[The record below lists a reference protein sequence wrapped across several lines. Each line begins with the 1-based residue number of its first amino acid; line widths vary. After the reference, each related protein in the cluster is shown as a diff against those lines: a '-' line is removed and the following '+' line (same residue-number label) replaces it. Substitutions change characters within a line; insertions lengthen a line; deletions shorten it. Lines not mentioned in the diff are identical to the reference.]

1 MNAGL
6 AVLGRLSWT
15 VRARLVALVL
25 ASGLVA
31 LSIAGVG
38 MWGQRVLT
46 SATDALV
53 ANGDTLRSQL
63 VADMMHDALRADVLS
78 VLLARHAGLEE
89 RRAIQD
95 ELKEHIETLQD
106 AFAKSRAL
114 AQDRPEI
121 LASLD
126 AVAPELDT
134 YVRLAAAV
142 AESAVE
148 GRAEPAGGSAGRPA
162 EGAAPDAADDLEARV
177 ARFKA
182 QFSVVEARMEV
193 VSEHI
198 SAQSSAA
205 RDGAAVAASQ
215 ARWGMQLAL
224 VLGTLFVLGSG
235 LWIALSVTRPL
246 AAMTGVAARVAQGD
260 VEAVLEYR
268 SADELGVLAD
278 ALRSCIDYMQE
289 VARVATAL
297 GSGDLEVNV
306 RVSSERDLASQSLAK
321 AVTTLRQML
330 ETTRGMVVA
339 AKEGR
344 FDQRADDHSYQGVF
358 RTMLSDLN
366 ELNAA
371 MTAPMGEAASVL
383 GLVAGRDLRARMTGS
398 YRGLYAEIKT
408 SLNAAVENLGSSLS
422 QVDGASRQ
430 VSMAV
435 TEIANTSQ
443 SLAVGASTQA
453 SAIAVTAASIERI
466 SVMIASTAAN
476 SVEAT
481 QLSRQAAE
489 VSREGTEAMTS
500 LVTTMEQIRQASEGT
515 SAIIRDINEIAF
527 QTNILALNASVE
539 AARAGEAGRGFG
551 VVAEEVRS
559 LALRAK
565 AASART
571 EHLLRLAVSAAQRG
585 EELSAVAG
593 QHFQKLAASTER
605 VGALIAEV
613 NTATSQQS
621 QAIDQV
627 NASVSQVDQVTQ
639 HNAAAAEES
648 ASASQQL
655 EGQAKDLAA
664 MVRRFQLSPEVDRP
678 SPPLRRGPA
687 AQEARRGSAL

>member
-1 MNAGL
+1 M
-6 AVLGRLSWT
+6 
-15 VRARLVALVL
+15 RARLVALVL

-38 MWGQRVLT
+38 MWGQSVLT

-53 ANGDTLRSQL
+53 SNGDTLRSQL

-78 VLLARHAGLEE
+78 VLLAAHAGEDE
-89 RRAIQD
+89 RRALQAELD
-95 ELKEHIETLQD
+95 EHVETLQG

-114 AQDRPEI
+114 AQGRPEI

-134 YVRLAAAV
+134 YVEHARAV
-142 AESAVE
+142 ADGAV
-148 GRAEPAGGSAGRPA
+148 AGAT
-162 EGAAPDAADDLEARV
+162 DLDARV

-198 SAQSSAA
+198 SAQSIAA
-205 RDGAAVAASQ
+205 RDGAALAASQ

-246 AAMTGVAARVAQGD
+246 ASMTSAAARVAQGD

-268 SADELGVLAD
+268 SSDELGVLAD

-289 VARVATAL
+289 VARVARAL
-297 GSGDLEVNV
+297 GSGDLEVHV
-306 RVSSERDLASQSLAK
+306 RVSSPQDLASQSLAK
-321 AVTTLRQML
+321 AVSTLRQML
-330 ETTRGMVVA
+330 ETTRRMVVA

-344 FDQRADDHSYQGVF
+344 FDQRADEQGYQGVF

-371 MTAPMGEAASVL
+371 MTAPMGEAAAVL
-383 GLVAGRDLRARMTGS
+383 ERVAGRDLRACMTGS
-398 YRGLYAEIKT
+398 YRGLYADIMT
-408 SLNAAVENLGSSLS
+408 SLNAAVEKLGTSLA

-466 SVMIASTAAN
+466 SSMITSTAAN

-489 VSREGTEAMTS
+489 VSREGTAAMTS
-500 LVTTMEQIRQASEGT
+500 LVATMEQIRQASEGT

-593 QHFQKLAASTER
+593 QHFQKLATSTER
-605 VGALIAEV
+605 VGGLIAEIS
-613 NTATSQQS
+613 TATSEQS
-621 QAIDQV
+621 EAILQV
-627 NASVSQVDQVTQ
+627 STSVGQVDQVTQ
-639 HNAAAAEES
+639 HNAASAEES
-648 ASASQQL
+648 ASASQEL

-664 MVRRFQLSPEVDRP
+664 MVRQFQLTGEAERP
-678 SPPLRRGPA
+678 RPALRRA
-687 AQEARRGSAL
+687 APEAARC

>member
-1 MNAGL
+1 
-6 AVLGRLSWT
+6 
-15 VRARLVALVL
+15 
-25 ASGLVA
+25 
-31 LSIAGVG
+31 
-38 MWGQRVLT
+38 
-46 SATDALV
+46 
-53 ANGDTLRSQL
+53 
-63 VADMMHDALRADVLS
+63 
-78 VLLARHAGLEE
+78 
-89 RRAIQD
+89 
-95 ELKEHIETLQD
+95 
-106 AFAKSRAL
+106 
-114 AQDRPEI
+114 
-121 LASLD
+121 
-126 AVAPELDT
+126 
-134 YVRLAAAV
+134 
-142 AESAVE
+142 
-148 GRAEPAGGSAGRPA
+148 
-162 EGAAPDAADDLEARV
+162 
-177 ARFKA
+177 
-182 QFSVVEARMEV
+182 
-193 VSEHI
+193 
-198 SAQSSAA
+198 
-205 RDGAAVAASQ
+205 
-215 ARWGMQLAL
+215 
-224 VLGTLFVLGSG
+224 
-235 LWIALSVTRPL
+235 
-246 AAMTGVAARVAQGD
+246 
-260 VEAVLEYR
+260 
-268 SADELGVLAD
+268 
-278 ALRSCIDYMQE
+278 MQE

-344 FDQRADDHSYQGVF
+344 FDQRADDQSYQGVF

-466 SVMIASTAAN
+466 SAMIASTAAN

-687 AQEARRGSAL
+687 AQEARRGSALEPVSHGPSSKPSPIP